1 MTSNPHADA
10 LGKATLRRITGR
22 LMPLFCLMYLIA
34 YIDRQNVSFAKLQMA
49 DALGMSEAVYGLG
62 AALFFIGYFLFE
74 AAANLILAKV
84 GARVWFTRIMATWG
98 LITIA
103 LGFTDSPAMF
113 YILRFLLGAAEA
125 GFFPGVLYVLTL
137 WYPQS
142 HRGRMIGA
150 FMIASAVA
158 NAVGALIGGALLD
171 LDGLWGL
178 SGWQWVFIAT
188 GIPAVALAPYVLFR
202 LPNGPQTAKWLEP
215 DQKSWIAGVLKA
227 EDDAAPETGH
237 ASPWRAMLDRR
248 VLLLAVMYVGF
259 PLAAYGLSYW
269 LPTVVKGFGVSN
281 TVNGML
287 NVIPWILVGFALWL
301 LPRHAARVGHNAWHI
316 AGPALVGAACLV
328 LSVVVPGAVAKF
340 ALLCIAAPAIFAAQ
354 PVFWSLPPTFLRGA
368 GAAAGIAAINSIGNL
383 GGFVA
388 QTVVPAIKQATGSDI
403 LPMLF
408 PAACL
413 TVAAGLVFVVLP
425 QLARAPVRDV
435 RA

>member
-1 MTSNPHADA
+1 MSQSIGQAS
-10 LGKATLRRITGR
+10 LRRITAR

-34 YIDRQNVSFAKLQMA
+34 YIDRQNVSYAKLQMA

-62 AALFFIGYFLFE
+62 AGLFFIGYFLFE
-74 AAANLILAKV
+74 APANLILAKV

-98 LITIA
+98 LITIG
-103 LGFTDSPAMF
+103 LGFTNSPAMF
-113 YILRFLLGAAEA
+113 YALRFLLGVAEA

-137 WYPQS
+137 WYPQA
-142 HRGRMIGA
+142 HRARMIGA

-171 LDGLWGL
+171 MDGLFGL
-178 SGWQWVFIAT
+178 EGWQWVFVAT
-188 GIPAVALAPYVLFR
+188 GLPAVLLAPYVLWR
-202 LPNGPQTAKWLEP
+202 LPDGPGTAPWL
-215 DQKSWIAGVLKA
+215 
-227 EDDAAPETGH
+227 APEQKAWIQRTLQDEADASPAPGH
-237 ASPWRAMLDRR
+237 GSPWRAMLDRR

-281 TVNGML
+281 TVNGVL
-287 NVIPWILVGFALWL
+287 NVIPWILVGLALWL
-301 LPRHAARVGHNAWHI
+301 LPRHAARVGHSAWHI

-354 PVFWSLPPTFLRGA
+354 PVFWSLPPTFLRGS

-408 PAACL
+408 PAVCL
-413 TVAAGLVFVVLP
+413 MIAAGLVFVVLP
-425 QLARAPVRDV
+425 QLSRAPARDV

>member
-1 MTSNPHADA
+1 MTTQSM
-10 LGKATLRRITGR
+10 GQSTLRRITGR

-34 YIDRQNVSFAKLQMA
+34 YIDRQNVSYAKLQMA

-62 AALFFIGYFLFE
+62 AGLFFIGYFLFE
-74 AAANLILAKV
+74 APANLVLARV

-98 LITIA
+98 LITIG
-103 LGFTDSPAMF
+103 LGFTNSPAMF
-113 YILRFLLGAAEA
+113 YALRFLLGVAEA

-137 WYPQS
+137 WYPQA

-171 LDGLWGL
+171 MDGLFGL
-178 SGWQWVFIAT
+178 AGWQWVFIAT
-188 GIPAVALAPYVLFR
+188 GAPAVLLAPYVLWR
-202 LPNGPQTAKWLEP
+202 LPNGPA
-215 DQKSWIAGVLKA
+215 
-227 EDDAAPETGH
+227 AAPWLTPEQKAWIDTALQDEAD
-237 ASPWRAMLDRR
+237 ASPDAGHVSAWRAILDRR
-248 VLLLAVMYVGF
+248 VLLLALMYVGF

-287 NVIPWILVGFALWL
+287 NVIPWILVGLALWW
-301 LPRHAARVGHNAWHI
+301 LPRHAARVGHSAWHI

-340 ALLCIAAPAIFAAQ
+340 ALLCVAAPAIFAAQ

-408 PAACL
+408 PALCL
-413 TVAAGLVFVVLP
+413 TIAAGMVFIVLP
-425 QLARAPVRDV
+425 QLSRAPARDV
-435 RA
+435 GT

>member
-1 MTSNPHADA
+1 MTQSIGPAS
-10 LGKATLRRITGR
+10 LRRITAR

-34 YIDRQNVSFAKLQMA
+34 YIDRQNVSYAKLQMA
-49 DALGMSEAVYGLG
+49 DALSMSEAVYGLG
-62 AALFFIGYFLFE
+62 AGLFFIGYFLFE
-74 AAANLILAKV
+74 APANLILARV

-98 LITIA
+98 LITIG
-103 LGFTDSPAMF
+103 LGFTSSPAMF
-113 YILRFLLGAAEA
+113 YALRFLLGVAEA

-137 WYPQS
+137 WYPQA
-142 HRGRMIGA
+142 HRARMIGA
-150 FMIASAVA
+150 FMIASAAA

-171 LDGLWGL
+171 LDGLFGL
-178 SGWQWVFIAT
+178 AGWQWVFIAT
-188 GIPAVALAPYVLFR
+188 GLPAVLLAPYVLWR
-202 LPNGPQTAKWLEP
+202 LPDGP
-215 DQKSWIAGVLKA
+215 
-227 EDDAAPETGH
+227 DAAPWLTPEQKAWLQRTLRDEADARPDPGH

-281 TVNGML
+281 TVNGVL
-287 NVIPWILVGFALWL
+287 NVIPWVLVGLALWL
-301 LPRHAARVGHNAWHI
+301 LPRHAARVGHSAWHI
-316 AGPALVGAACLV
+316 AGPALAGAACLV
-328 LSVVVPGAVAKF
+328 LSVVVPGAIAKF

-413 TVAAGLVFVVLP
+413 TAAAGLVFVVLP
-425 QLARAPVRDV
+425 QLSRTIPPARVDR
-435 RA
+435 